1 MEVKPSTNPFFQ
13 TVASDIGVNTKEKV
27 EWSYDVNPSLVET
40 EAYVNDGTFSFLYK
54 RTSDDIGGKV
64 AKPTSDVHKIPT
76 RTEFL
81 KKRREELMSSAA
93 ADTIRAN
100 RKTVEVPKPTVD
112 QILTV
117 YKHETKV
124 EDPRYNTTSNDIG
137 LKAPTAATF
146 VSERAAR
153 NQGFSKSFLGLKPS
167 SSGLNTGLTKST
179 VHPSLDPQFV

>member
-1 MEVKPSTNPFFQ
+1 
-13 TVASDIGVNTKEKV
+13 
-27 EWSYDVNPSLVET
+27 
-40 EAYVNDGTFSFLYK
+40 VNDGTFAFLYK
-54 RTSDDIGGKV
+54 RTSDDIGGKI
-64 AKPTSDVHKIPT
+64 AKPVKEEHKMMT

-81 KKRREELMSSAA
+81 KKRREDLMNSAA

-146 VSERAAR
+146 VAERAAR
-153 NQGFSKSFLGLKPS
+153 NQAFSKSFLNIKPS
-167 SSGLNTGLTKST
+167 SSGLNTGLTKSA